1 MVFLIRQEE
10 ELHNVSPAHRK
21 RKIYYTCLSKR
32 KSQAYIDRPLGRDP
46 GTISRELKRN
56 RRPDGKYSATSAVK
70 RTSRIRRESCQKWQ
84 FSDVELQMVVALIR
98 LDSSPEQVSLWLK
111 KCNVL
116 SISHS
121 TIYRYIWY
129 NAFYSGNL
137 QKHLRQSSKKRRKRY
152 RAADSRGVLANK
164 AHISERPPGAEN
176 KSRIGHFE
184 IDTVHGAR
192 DQHSIVTLVDR
203 KSKYTLIG
211 KIKNRTTAELNRK
224 VIQLIKKQVNQVKT
238 ITADNGTE
246 FHQYKQIEEATAST
260 FYFANPY
267 HSWERGL
274 NENTNGLIRQYLP
287 KGESMKNVTQKDCD
301 KIALKLNRRPR
312 KCLNMET
319 PEAVYVR

>member
-1 MVFLIRQEE
+1 MI
-10 ELHNVSPAHRK
+10 
-21 RKIYYTCLSKR
+21 I
-32 KSQAYIDRPLGRDP
+32 
-46 GTISRELKRN
+46 
-56 RRPDGKYSATSAVK
+56 
-70 RTSRIRRESCQKWQ
+70 
-84 FSDVELQMVVALIR
+84 ALIR
-98 LDSSPEQVSLWLK
+98 LDWSPEQASLWLK

-116 SISHS
+116 SVRHS

-129 NAFYSGNL
+129 DFFYHGDL
-137 QKHLRQSSKKRRKRY
+137 HKHLRQSQKKRRKRY
-152 RAADSRGVLANK
+152 RSADSRGVLANK
-164 AHISERPPGAEN
+164 AHISERPIGAEN

-184 IDTVHGAR
+184 IDTVHGSS

-203 KSKYTLIG
+203 KSKFTIIG

-224 VIQLIKKQVNQVKT
+224 VIELIQKQVNQVRT
-238 ITADNGTE
+238 ITSDNGTE
-246 FHQYKQIEEATAST
+246 FHHYKVIEEATTSK

-287 KGESMKNVTQKDCD
+287 KGASMKHITQADCD

>member
-1 MVFLIRQEE
+1 MYQQLTTDER
-10 ELHNVSPAHRK
+10 
-21 RKIYYTCLSKR
+21 YTIASYLKQR
-32 KSQAYIDRPLGRDP
+32 KSQAYIARALGRSP
-46 GTISRELKRN
+46 ATISRELKRN
-56 RRPDGKYSATSAVK
+56 RRTDGKYCAARAVT
-70 RTSRIRRESCQKWQ
+70 RTSRIRRESRRKWQ
-84 FSDVELQMVVALIR
+84 FSDIELQMVIALIR
-98 LDSSPEQVSLWLK
+98 LDWSPEQASLWLK

-129 NAFYSGNL
+129 DLFYQGDL
-137 QKHLRQSSKKRRKRY
+137 HQHLRQSKKKRRKRY
-152 RAADSRGVLANK
+152 RGADSRGVLANK
-164 AHISERPPGAEN
+164 AHISERPIGAEN
-176 KSRIGHFE
+176 KSRLGHFE
-184 IDTVHGAR
+184 IDTVHGSS

-203 KSKYTLIG
+203 KSKFTVIG

-224 VIQLIKKQVNQVKT
+224 VIELIQKQVNQVRT
-238 ITADNGTE
+238 ITSDNGTE
-246 FHQYKQIEEATAST
+246 FHKYKIIEEATDSK

-287 KGESMKNVTQKDCD
+287 KGDSMKHITQKDCD

>member
-1 MVFLIRQEE
+1 MMYQQLTTDER
-10 ELHNVSPAHRK
+10 
-21 RKIYYTCLSKR
+21 YTIASYLKQR
-32 KSQAYIDRPLGRDP
+32 KSQAYIARALGRSP
-46 GTISRELKRN
+46 ATISRELKRN
-56 RRPDGKYSATSAVK
+56 RRTDGKYCAARAVT
-70 RTSRIRRESCQKWQ
+70 RTSRIRRESRRKWQ
-84 FSDVELQMVVALIR
+84 FSDIELQMVIALIR
-98 LDSSPEQVSLWLK
+98 LDWSPEQASLWLK

-129 NAFYSGNL
+129 DLFYQGDL
-137 QKHLRQSSKKRRKRY
+137 HQHLRQSKKKRRKRY
-152 RAADSRGVLANK
+152 RGADSRGVLANK
-164 AHISERPPGAEN
+164 AHISERPIGAEN
-176 KSRIGHFE
+176 KSRLGHFE
-184 IDTVHGAR
+184 IDTVHGSS

-203 KSKYTLIG
+203 KSKFTVIG

-224 VIQLIKKQVNQVKT
+224 VIELIQKQVNQVRT
-238 ITADNGTE
+238 ITSDNGTE
-246 FHQYKQIEEATAST
+246 FHKYKIIEEATDSK

-287 KGESMKNVTQKDCD
+287 KGDSMKHITQKDCD

>member
-1 MVFLIRQEE
+1 M
-10 ELHNVSPAHRK
+10 
-21 RKIYYTCLSKR
+21 IYHQLTTDERYTIAAYLKQR
-32 KSQAYIDRPLGRDP
+32 KSQAYIARALGRDP
-46 GTISRELKRN
+46 CTISRELKRN
-56 RRPDGKYSATSAVK
+56 RRPDGKYCAARAVK
-70 RTSRIRRESCQKWQ
+70 RTSRIRRESRRKWQ
-84 FSDVELQMVVALIR
+84 FNDTELQMVIALIR
-98 LDSSPEQVSLWLK
+98 LDWSPEQVSLWLK
-111 KCNVL
+111 KCNIL

-129 NAFYSGNL
+129 NMFYSGDL
-137 QKHLRQSSKKRRKRY
+137 YKHLRQSSKKRRKRY
-152 RAADSRGVLANK
+152 RSPDSRGVLANK
-164 AHISERPPGAEN
+164 AHISERPLGAEN

-184 IDTVHGAR
+184 IDTVHGSR

-203 KSKYTLIG
+203 KSKYTIIG
-211 KIKNRTTAELNRK
+211 KIRNRTTDELNRK

-246 FHQYKQIEEATAST
+246 FHQYKKIEDVTNST

-287 KGESMKNVTQKDCD
+287 KGESMKIITQKDCD
-301 KIALKLNRRPR
+301 KIAMKLNRRPR